1 MRDNGH
7 SSTSASN
14 DGSVVSAPAS
24 DLPPA
29 RADDE
34 DDGVERRPRRR
45 RSLVASDARAWLTF
59 AGCVLIVAVLRW
71 AEAVFIPLALALL
84 LTFLLNV
91 PVTYLQ
97 RWVRRSIA
105 AGAVVSMTLL
115 AVVLVGWVLAYQVT
129 SLAEGLPAYRQ
140 NIRQKVAD
148 IRGAGESRWLL
159 RLQSTLDD
167 IQAEMRRG
175 RPASETRPTPV
186 VVAGDAV
193 SSWGLPR
200 WTGTLMAPLGMMAVV
215 FVLVTFM
222 LAEYSALRDR
232 LLAVVG
238 YGYLANTTRAFDEAA
253 TRLSR
258 YLAMQLLINT
268 TYGALVVI
276 GLWLIGVPYPMLW
289 GVLGALLRFVPYVGP
304 WIGASAPVL
313 MSLAVF
319 PGWYETLWTVGL
331 MVALELF
338 TNLVLETLLYAGAAG
353 VSQVALLVAIGFWTW
368 LWGPVG
374 LLLGMPIT
382 VCLVVMAKHIPA
394 LSVFQVLMTD
404 RPALSPDQAY
414 YQRVLAGHTV
424 EASALVREFLKTHPA
439 EEIYD
444 AVLLPALNYAR
455 RDRRDRRISA
465 EAEAEIADVTRELL
479 IELAAQPSDADG
491 SDSEPARDAT
501 DQPKRLLV
509 MGYPAHGTTGD
520 AALRMLASLCEGLPI
535 QVDVAP
541 ARTLVSELVN
551 NVSTGGHQVV
561 CIADLPPHSLSK
573 VRYALTRL
581 RQSCPEVKVLVGR
594 WASEGL
600 SPDVRLQLM
609 EAGAIEVASTLISTR
624 NQLRGLVVS
633 APNGESEHVRGA
645 A

>member
-1 MRDNGH
+1 
-7 SSTSASN
+7 
-14 DGSVVSAPAS
+14 
-24 DLPPA
+24 
-29 RADDE
+29 
-34 DDGVERRPRRR
+34 
-45 RSLVASDARAWLTF
+45 
-59 AGCVLIVAVLRW
+59 
-71 AEAVFIPLALALL
+71 
-84 LTFLLNV
+84 
-91 PVTYLQ
+91 
-97 RWVRRSIA
+97 
-105 AGAVVSMTLL
+105 
-115 AVVLVGWVLAYQVT
+115 
-129 SLAEGLPAYRQ
+129 
-140 NIRQKVAD
+140 
-148 IRGAGESRWLL
+148 
-159 RLQSTLDD
+159 
-167 IQAEMRRG
+167 
-175 RPASETRPTPV
+175 
-186 VVAGDAV
+186 
-193 SSWGLPR
+193 
-200 WTGTLMAPLGMMAVV
+200 
-215 FVLVTFM
+215 
-222 LAEYSALRDR
+222 
-232 LLAVVG
+232 
-238 YGYLANTTRAFDEAA
+238 
-253 TRLSR
+253 
-258 YLAMQLLINT
+258 
-268 TYGALVVI
+268 
-276 GLWLIGVPYPMLW
+276 
-289 GVLGALLRFVPYVGP
+289 
-304 WIGASAPVL
+304 
-313 MSLAVF
+313 
-319 PGWYETLWTVGL
+319 LWTVGL

-479 IELAAQPSDADG
+479 IELTAQPGDAEG

-520 AALRMLASLCEGLPI
+520 AALRMLASLCQGLPI
-535 QVDVAP
+535 EVDVAP

-551 NVSTGGHQVV
+551 NVLTGGHQVV

-609 EAGAIEVASTLISTR
+609 EAGAVEVASTLIATR
-624 NQLRGLVVS
+624 NQLRGLAVS
-633 APNGESEHVRGA
+633 APNKESEHVRGA